1 MDATKG
7 VRSRKHYYS
16 KESKH
21 DEDLNTLIE
30 QSAGMTALI
39 KHWKIL
45 GMLATDSTNL
55 FTSEAIN
62 P

>member
-39 KHWKIL
+39 KH
-45 GMLATDSTNL
+45 
-55 FTSEAIN
+55 
-62 P
+62 